1 MESKK
6 IKVIMFT
13 AIIGISLLCGCSS
26 SQNSLAEVTTE
37 TTTETTMAATE
48 VLTYGEEQENAYQVY
63 VTNNMGESI
72 SSLELET
79 EDMDSVNILGDAG
92 EIALEEKVLCY
103 FPNGEGTKKSCKL
116 KVKLTNNEEYELSAF
131 DISDMD
137 EVSLCFENEVGY
149 IVYTSKST
157 GEEVK
162 TKAEEL
168 EIKKLKNAVADFSEK
183 LNAVKDEDENLEE
196 TVTALRETYD
206 AFTEE
211 QKKLVDEK
219 DIMRLEELEG
229 LVEEQKKKQQESV
242 PATTAAPAP
251 APAPA
256 EPSGGGCL
264 DDVIINEW

>member
-1 MESKK
+1 MKSKK
-6 IKVIMFT
+6 TRIGMFS
-13 AIIGISLLCGCSS
+13 AMVGISLLCGCSDASTAS
-26 SQNSLAEVTTE
+26 STEATTE
-37 TTTETTMAATE
+37 VITEATTEI
-48 VLTYGEEQENAYQVY
+48 LTYGEEQENAYQVY
-63 VTNNMGESI
+63 VTNNMGQSI
-72 SSLELET
+72 SSLELEK

-103 FPNGEGTKKSCKL
+103 FPGAEGTEKSYKL
-116 KVKLTNNEEYELSAF
+116 KVKLTNNEEYELSSF
-131 DISDMD
+131 DLSDMD

-157 GEEVK
+157 GEEIK

-168 EIKKLKNAVADFSEK
+168 EIRKLKKAVEDFSEK

-196 TVTALRETYD
+196 TVVALRETYD

-219 DIMRLEELEG
+219 DITRLEELES
-229 LVEEQKKKQQESV
+229 LVEEQKKKQQKSV
-242 PATTAAPAP
+242 PSTTVAPAP